1 MYKIAAINDVGTS
14 DDSSEVTITTDEE
27 PVADGTL
34 TITRGTNDYELP
46 TGIDEPYGLCW
57 FNGYWRISD
66 RIDDIVYALNTS
78 FERVSTE
85 DITNIPNGTVMR
97 GLTKTATHLLILF
110 QDTVNGH
117 YVRMYDTDNNFVMQF
132 TLTGFPSD
140 TEFAGSIA
148 YDETNNKILVGVSG
162 VSTVGHIGAFSI
174 PTIVTGTEPETA
186 LIPASSF
193 DLTTGQGRSDSMV
206 WYEGYII
213 TSDII
218 GDRFYVYKL
227 SDQSLVSDIDDTI
240 SSDVHGLGLRDGSL
254 YLVDRTDNAVDEW
267 IVNIT
272 DAEEDTTA
280 PTFEVDDNDA
290 DYATTVVFGGTY
302 TVGVISDI
310 SETGTTSVIDGDD
323 DVDTSTAGE
332 YTVTYTVTDAAGNS
346 TEIVETVTVSAD

>member
-1 MYKIAAINDVGTS
+1 MALVLLD
-14 DDSSEVTITTDEE
+14 
-27 PVADGTL
+27 
-34 TITRGTNDYELP
+34 
-46 TGIDEPYGLCW
+46 
-57 FNGYWRISD
+57 ISD
-66 RIDDIVYALNTS
+66 
-78 FERVSTE
+78 
-85 DITNIPNGTVMR
+85 
-97 GLTKTATHLLILF
+97 
-110 QDTVNGH
+110 
-117 YVRMYDTDNNFVMQF
+117 
-132 TLTGFPSD
+132 
-140 TEFAGSIA
+140 
-148 YDETNNKILVGVSG
+148 
-162 VSTVGHIGAFSI
+162 AFSI

-240 SSDVHGLGLRDGSL
+240 SSDVHRLGLRDGSL

-267 IVNIT
+267 IVSIT

-332 YTVTYTVTDAAGNS
+332 YSVTYTVTDEAGNS
-346 TEIVETVTVSAD
+346 TEIVETVTVSAEVITDSTAPTILTGVPASADVTTVEVSWRVTFSEDVQNVDETDFGIKRVGEANFNPDSVTQISASVYDVFGTLPEPDVYHLRLRGISDITDLSGNLRSGTGEISRQYNYIYRRSYSSRRSNRTCRQ